1 MSHAAVPVTR
11 RVFLGTAAAVAAS
24 FRPALARQA
33 PSDQVVVGLIGV
45 GGMGTNRLR
54 EFVRQPDVRIAAIAD
69 VDKRHVDRAIALV
82 EKERGHRPV
91 GYGDFRRLLTTR
103 EIDAVTV
110 VTPDHWHAI
119 AAVRAFEAGKDVF
132 VEKPLSYTVAE
143 GRAMADASLQHKRV
157 TQMGNHIHAGS
168 NYRRVVELVQSGK
181 LGRIRR
187 VETWVV
193 FNPTAITNG
202 EPATVPPELDYD
214 FWLGPAPKRP
224 YEPLRSHF
232 TFRHFWDYSGGTF
245 IDFWCHIVDVAI
257 WALDLP
263 APKSVAAV
271 GGRLQLT
278 DNRTE
283 TPDTVDALL
292 EYPNLMF
299 SYRLRPSPPPGFE
312 HMGNIGCILEG
323 RRHARHQLQRQRSV
337 GEGKEGRGL
346 SPAAPVDSR
355 VARARPRVPGRREA
369 ADARDDMQCALW
381 PSGDQARPAR
391 QHRLSHGPPHS
402 MGRSERAH
410 CGGRPGQPA
419 PEPAVSEAV
428 HALDPRSRSMG
439 VEIVRYR
446 IMSPVWTRRGS
457 RKSHPPKPGG
467 TP

>member
-1 MSHAAVPVTR
+1 MSHAAGPVTR

-24 FRPALARQA
+24 LRPALARQA

-69 VDKRHVDRAIALV
+69 VDTRHLASAISLV
-82 EKERGHRPV
+82 EKERGYRPA
-91 GYGDFRRLLTTR
+91 GYGDFRQLLTVR

-119 AAVRAFEAGKDVF
+119 ATVRAFEAGKDVF

-143 GRAMADASLQHKRV
+143 GRAMADASLKHQRV
-157 TQMGNHIHAGS
+157 SQMGNHIHAGS
-168 NYRRVVELVQSGK
+168 NYRRVVELVRSGA

-187 VETWVV
+187 VENWVV
-193 FNPTAITNG
+193 FNPTAITNR

-312 HMGNIGCILEG
+312 HMGNIGCIFEGADATLVTNYSANEVWVKGKKVEDFPRPPQSIPESPGHVREFLDAVKQRTLETTCNVRYGHRVTKLGLLANIAYRTG
-323 RRHARHQLQRQRSV
+323 RRIQWDDEGERVVGDAQASQL
-337 GEGKEGRGL
+337 L
-346 SPAAPVDSR
+346 S
-355 VARARPRVPGRREA
+355 RPF
-369 ADARDDMQCALW
+369 
-381 PSGDQARPAR
+381 
-391 QHRLSHGPPHS
+391 
-402 MGRSERAH
+402 
-410 CGGRPGQPA
+410 
-419 PEPAVSEAV
+419 
-428 HALDPRSRSMG
+428 
-439 VEIVRYR
+439 
-446 IMSPVWTRRGS
+446 
-457 RKSHPPKPGG
+457 RKPY
-467 TP
+467 TL